1 MRRIGFLG
9 LGSMGAGMAGRL
21 VDAGFEVTVHNR
33 TESKAE
39 ALRERGARIAPHV
52 KDAVRNADAV
62 FLSLATGE
70 VVEEM
75 LFGAENAAAELRPG
89 TIVADMSTVPPGFA
103 RSLATRLAGM
113 GGRAIDACVL
123 GNAQHAEDGEL
134 RFMIGGAAQDVE
146 AVRPALQ
153 PLAKEITHL
162 GDHGM
167 GATAKL
173 AMNLLMGVQM
183 QALTEAITFGEKAG
197 LDRDVLIKMI
207 TASGYSSPVMRFKG
221 GVMQRRAFTH
231 ADFKLALMRKDLA
244 LVLAEAQR
252 LGVPMPASSASH
264 DVLTAAINAGLAE
277 HDCAAVLVQGER
289 MSGIDGQPRPEERSG
304 TAALPSS
311 NGHSVG

>member
-9 LGSMGAGMAGRL
+9 LGTMGAGMAGRL
-21 VDAGFEVTVHNR
+21 LDAGFDVTVHNR
-33 TESKAE
+33 TESKAA
-39 ALRERGARIAPHV
+39 ALRERGARIAPSA
-52 KDAVRNADAV
+52 KDAVRDADAV
-62 FLSLATGE
+62 FLSLATSS

-75 LFGAENAAAELRPG
+75 LFGPDNAAAELQPG
-89 TIVADMSTVPPGFA
+89 AIVADMSTVPPGFA
-103 RSLATRLAGM
+103 RSLATRVADA

-146 AVRPALQ
+146 TVRPALE
-153 PLAKEITHL
+153 PLAKEIAHL

-183 QALTEAITFGEKAG
+183 QALAEAIAFGEKAG
-197 LDRDVLIKMI
+197 LDRDVLITMI

-221 GVMQRRAFTH
+221 GVMRRRAFGH
-231 ADFKLALMRKDLA
+231 ADFRLTLMRKDLG

-252 LGVPMPASSASH
+252 LGVPMPTSSASH

-277 HDCAAVLVQGER
+277 HDCAAVLAQVER
-289 MSGIDGQPRPEERSG
+289 MSGIDGPSVPAQHPETSVPQTGNGDSG
-304 TAALPSS
+304 
-311 NGHSVG
+311 H